1 MSVGGLFS
9 IKVSGLADKGVH
21 CANIDLGCGSVID
34 ECDGRAVVVGD
45 ALAGAGLHVL
55 ADFRAAVCVAEHV
68 DVAVVE
74 AGEDD
79 DLRVHHGGDEAEQFG
94 LEAWVV
100 DLKVGL

>member
-1 MSVGGLFS
+1 
-9 IKVSGLADKGVH
+9 
-21 CANIDLGCGSVID
+21 
-34 ECDGRAVVVGD
+34 
-45 ALAGAGLHVL
+45 
-55 ADFRAAVCVAEHV
+55 V